1 MDPFLLKDL
10 FGGTTPM
17 LSATATQVPVRREVR
32 DRLFAEHADMARR
45 IALKLAR
52 RVPGLV
58 SADDLVG
65 AALLGLAEAVNRY
78 SAERGEAFC
87 AYAVARIR
95 GAIMDELRRG
105 DIMPR
110 RVRRT
115 ARQLSR
121 TVRELEHSLGRRPEE
136 EEIARALDVSV
147 EEYRERIEVLA
158 QVAIVALDP
167 MTDAASTPAN
177 AEHEVERA
185 QLVSRVRAAL
195 GRLPERDALVLSL
208 YYDDELSYAEIG
220 EVIGV
225 SESRVCQLHKRA
237 IAALRRD
244 LA

>member
-1 MDPFLLKDL
+1 MQ
-10 FGGTTPM
+10 
-17 LSATATQVPVRREVR
+17 SATAIQAPARQVR
-32 DRLFAEHADMARR
+32 DRLFAEHAEMARR

-58 SADDLVG
+58 AADDLVG

-78 SAERGEAFC
+78 SPERGEAFG

-110 RVRRT
+110 RVRKT
-115 ARQLSR
+115 ARHLGR
-121 TVRELEHSLGRRPEE
+121 TVRELEHTLGRRPDED
-136 EEIARALDVSV
+136 EIAKALDVSV
-147 EEYRERIEVLA
+147 DEYRDRIEVLA

-167 MTDAASTPAN
+167 ATDASSTPAC
-177 AEHEVERA
+177 AEQQVERA
-185 QLVSRVRAAL
+185 QLVAMVRSAL
-195 GRLPERDALVLSL
+195 GRLPERDALILSL

-220 EVIGV
+220 TVIGV

-237 IAALRRD
+237 VAALRKD
-244 LA
+244 LGL

>member
-1 MDPFLLKDL
+1 MQ
-10 FGGTTPM
+10 
-17 LSATATQVPVRREVR
+17 SATATVQQPSTQVR

-58 SADDLVG
+58 AADDLVG

-78 SAERGEAFC
+78 TPDRNEAFC
-87 AYAVARIR
+87 AYAVTRIR
-95 GAIMDELRRG
+95 GAVMDELRRG

-115 ARQLSR
+115 ARQLGR
-121 TVRELEHSLGRRPEE
+121 TVRELEHTLGRRPEE
-136 EEIARALDVSV
+136 DEIAKALDVTV
-147 EEYRERIEVLA
+147 DEYRERIEVLA
-158 QVAIVALDP
+158 QVAVVALDP
-167 MTDAASTPAN
+167 STDMTSTPAS

-185 QLVSRVRAAL
+185 QLVAKVRDAL

-220 EVIGV
+220 QVIGV

-244 LA
+244 LGM